1 LAAGNFLNT
10 SWVSLEILRLLL
22 NKLVITE
29 YFDRSFEKEFNR
41 EFAPGSTV
49 TVKFPQRFTV
59 TDGMGYQP
67 QGINRI
73 STTVSLDQWVQVGFE
88 WDDYEAAV
96 KLERS
101 ESELRE
107 NYFDPAAAA
116 IAQSIDSRCAQFA
129 YQNTSTIIGTVAGTT
144 VNQLGTDPTSVAVYY
159 GARQR
164 LAEKACPPGKRMMA
178 ISSSMMTSLGAN
190 ITTIFHP
197 ADELTAQ
204 WKEGAI
210 GRLAGF
216 DFYESN
222 SLFTH
227 TAGTWAAA
235 VTVNGAN
242 QSGTSLAITCTAGDT
257 FNQGDKIS
265 IANVNFVN
273 PMTYRYPGHP
283 ALETFTVT
291 APLTGV
297 GGGSPADVLQILP
310 AIYAPGSQYQNV
322 DNLPANGAAL
332 TLWPGTTTPNGK
344 VGTVGLALS
353 RFAFALVGCK
363 LYVPKAAEAAGAA
376 QDPDTGISVRK
387 VKAWDPVRSM
397 QVNRMDSLFG
407 RGALYQ
413 DNASVAVVGA

>member
-1 LAAGNFLNT
+1 MPANSFLNT

-22 NKLVITE
+22 NKLVVSD
-29 YFDRSFEKEFNR
+29 YFDRSFEREFNR

-49 TVKFPQRFTV
+49 TIKFPQRFQTI
-59 TDGMGYQP
+59 DGMGYVP

-129 YQNTSTIIGTVAGTT
+129 YQNSSTVVGI
-144 VNQLGTDPTSVAVYY
+144 LGTDPTTVQTYY
-159 GARQR
+159 TARQK
-164 LAEKACPPGKRMMA
+164 LQEKACPPGKRAMC
-178 ISSSMMTSLGAN
+178 ISSSMMTSLGSN
-190 ITTIFHP
+190 ITNVFHP
-197 ADELTAQ
+197 ADEITAQ

-210 GRLAGF
+210 GRLAMF

-222 SLFTH
+222 SLYTH

-242 QSGTSLAITCTAGDT
+242 QSGTSLAITATAGDT
-257 FNQGDKIS
+257 FNVGDKFS

-273 PMTYRYPGHP
+273 PMTYRYPGKP
-283 ALETFTVT
+283 AAETFTVT
-291 APLTGV
+291 AALTAV
-297 GGGSPADVLQILP
+297 GGGSAADVLQVLP
-310 AIYAPGSQYQNV
+310 AIYPPGSQYQNV
-322 DNLPANGAAL
+322 DALPANGAAL

-344 VGTVGLALS
+344 IGTVGLALS
-353 RFAFALVGCK
+353 RFAYALVGAK
-363 LYVPKAAEAAGAA
+363 LYVPVGVEKAGAA
-376 QDPDTGISVRK
+376 QDPDTGLSVRK

-397 QVNRMDSLFG
+397 QVNRMDCLFG

-413 DNASVAVVGA
+413 DNCAVAVVGA

>member
-1 LAAGNFLNT
+1 MAANTFLNT

-22 NKLVITE
+22 NKLVITD

-49 TVKFPQRFTV
+49 TIKFPQRFQAS
-59 TDGMGYQP
+59 DGMGYQP

-73 STTVSLDQWVQVGFE
+73 STTVSLDQWIQVGFE

-101 ESELRE
+101 EQELRE

-116 IAQSIDSRCAQFA
+116 IAQTIDSRCAQFA
-129 YQNTSTIIGTVAGTT
+129 YQNSSTVVG
-144 VNQLGTDPTSVAVYY
+144 QLGTDPTTVQTYY
-159 GARQR
+159 QARQR
-164 LAEKACPPGKRMMA
+164 LQEKACPPGKRAMC
-178 ISSSMMTSLGAN
+178 ISSSMMTSLGSN
-190 ITTIFHP
+190 ITNVFHP
-197 ADELTAQ
+197 ADEITAQ

-210 GRLAGF
+210 GRLAMF

-222 SLFTH
+222 SLYTH

-283 ALETFTVT
+283 ALETFTIT

-297 GGGSPADVLQILP
+297 GGGNPADVLSILP

-322 DNLPANGAAL
+322 DSLPANGAAL

-353 RFAFALVGCK
+353 RFAFAIVGAK
-363 LYVPKAAEAAGAA
+363 LYVPIAAEKAGAA

-397 QVNRMDSLFG
+397 QVNRVDSLFG

-413 DNASVAVVGA
+413 DNAAVAVAGS